1 MMFERFSQLTSADPD
16 APALFNSDG
25 GGMVTR
31 SELLARADA
40 LAVRMEREGIV
51 KGSLVALQ
59 LTNSGDFLAAVLAIA
74 RLDCVAVPID
84 RDALAAEVGVLLNH
98 FRIRGL
104 IYRMSAADRQPAIS
118 VREAAPVGLPA
129 GTRFLK
135 LSSGSTGRPKGILT
149 TEENLR
155 ADCANICS
163 SMEIGSE
170 DINLGAIPFSHSY
183 GFSNLVS
190 PLLLNGTPIVI
201 SNDYL
206 PQSVIDLCNR
216 FRCTVVPLIPMVYEH
231 LIIAASGQFESVR
244 TFISAGA
251 PLPASVSRRF
261 REHFGT
267 PIHTFYGCSESGGI
281 TYDRQGGAVERQSA
295 GRALDGVELSVN
307 ASTSRLTVESGAV
320 AAGYL
325 HGADE
330 IQLFERG
337 RFLADDLVE
346 VLESGEISITG
357 RVGDLINAAGKKIN
371 PREIEQVLLQM
382 PGIREAKVFGERAG
396 ARGEVVAAAV
406 VAEPDVTREGI
417 RDFCRT
423 RLSAHKVPRIIKL
436 IDSIPLDERGKFKRS
451 ALDLLQ

>member
-1 MMFERFSQLTSADPD
+1 MFERFSQLAAADGD
-16 APALFNSDG
+16 APALLNCQGSR
-25 GGMVTR
+25 MVTR
-31 SELLARADA
+31 SQPLDRAEELAE
-40 LAVRMEREGIV
+40 RMTNEGIV
-51 KGSLVALQ
+51 EGSLVALQ
-59 LTNSGDFLAAVLAIA
+59 LANSPDFLAAVLALD
-74 RLDCVAVPID
+74 RLRCIAVPID
-84 RDALAAEVGVLLNH
+84 RDALAVEVGSLLNH

-104 IYRMSAADRQPAIS
+104 LYRASAADLQPTIS
-118 VREAAPVGLPA
+118 VREAAAVAAPA
-129 GTRFLK
+129 GTRLLK

-149 TEENLR
+149 TAENLR
-155 ADCANICS
+155 SDCANICS
-163 SMEIGSE
+163 TMEISGS

-206 PQSVIDLCNR
+206 PQSIIDLCNR
-216 FRCTVVPLIPMVYEH
+216 YRCTVAPLIPMVYEH
-231 LIIAASGQFESVR
+231 LVLASSGQFESVR

-251 PLPASVSRRF
+251 PLSPSVSRRF
-261 REHFGT
+261 RERFGIA
-267 PIHTFYGCSESGGI
+267 IHNFYGCSECGGI
-281 TYDRQGGAVERQSA
+281 TYDRAGGAVERQAS
-295 GRALDGVELSVN
+295 GQPLDGVELSIN
-307 ASTSRLTVESGAV
+307 PSTSRLTVESGAV

-330 IQLFERG
+330 VQLFERG

-346 VLESGEISITG
+346 VLGNQEISITG
-357 RVGDLINAAGKKIN
+357 RVGDLINTAGKKVN

-396 ARGEVVAAAV
+396 ARGDVVAAAI
-406 VAEPDVTREGI
+406 VAEPDVTREAV
-417 RDFCRT
+417 RLFCRA
-423 RLSAHKVPRIIKL
+423 RLSTHKVPRIIKL

>member
-1 MMFERFSQLTSADPD
+1 MFERFSELTAADPT
-16 APALFNSDG
+16 APALLNCEG
-25 GGMVTR
+25 ERVVTR
-31 SELLARADA
+31 SQLLDRADA
-40 LAVRMEREGIV
+40 LSVRMREAGIV
-51 KGSLVALQ
+51 KGSLVAMQ
-59 LTNSGDFLAAVLAIA
+59 LTNSDDFLAAVLAIA
-74 RLDCVAVPID
+74 RLDCVVVPID
-84 RDALAAEVGVLLNH
+84 RDALAAEVGALLNH

-104 IYRMSAADRQPAIS
+104 IYRMSPADLHPAIS
-118 VREAAPVGLPA
+118 VRDAAAVELPA
-129 GTRFLK
+129 GTRMLK

-163 SMEIGSE
+163 SMAITSQ
-170 DINLGAIPFSHSY
+170 DVNLGAIPFSHSY
-183 GFSNLVS
+183 GFSNLVG

-206 PQSVIDLCNR
+206 PQSVVDLCNR

-231 LIIAASGQFESVR
+231 LILASSGRFETVR

-251 PLPASVSRRF
+251 PLPPAVSRRF
-261 REHFGT
+261 RERFGI
-267 PIHTFYGCSESGGI
+267 PIHTFYGCSECGGI
-281 TYDRQGGAVERQSA
+281 TYDRQGGSVERQSA

-307 ASTSRLTVESGAV
+307 PSTSRLTIESGAV

-325 HGADE
+325 HSADE
-330 IQLFERG
+330 VQLFEQG

-346 VLESGEISITG
+346 VLESGEVSITG
-357 RVGDLINAAGKKIN
+357 RVGDLINAAGKKVN

-406 VAEPDVTREGI
+406 VAEPDVTRDTI
-417 RDFCRT
+417 REFCRA